1 MVRTRG
7 ASSSCGEASS
17 SRGQP
22 SSSSHDERRRPTTSV
37 RRRRVVEYRT
47 DVIDEHHYEDHEE
60 SIQQGHREE
69 DYVQHEDVQEQD
81 DYSEEEGEDEDEDED
96 EDGDEVQDDGFPGGP
111 HDTSLLTHY
120 SQHVAYA
127 IWQGQDRGEIQ
138 LRTHGKKLKN
148 FGMYHEAI
156 EPYISM
162 SGLASLVNL
171 SYEYADHGLIVSLA
185 ER

>member
-7 ASSSCGEASS
+7 ASSYHGEASS

-22 SSSSHDERRRPTTSV
+22 SSSSHDERRRPTASA
-37 RRRRVVEYRT
+37 RRRRVEENRT
-47 DVIDEHHYEDHEE
+47 DVIDEHDYEDQEE

-69 DYVQHEDVQEQD
+69 DYVQHEDVREQD
-81 DYSEEEGEDEDEDED
+81 DYSEEEDEDEHE
-96 EDGDEVQDDGFPGGP
+96 DDGFPGGP

-138 LRTHGKKLKN
+138 LRSHGKKLKN

-156 EPYISM
+156 EPYISR

>member
-1 MVRTRG
+1 MVRIRG
-7 ASSSCGEASS
+7 ASSSHREASS

-22 SSSSHDERRRPTTSV
+22 SSSSHDERRRPMTSV
-37 RRRRVVEYRT
+37 RRRRIEEYRM

-81 DYSEEEGEDEDEDED
+81 DYSEEEDED
-96 EDGDEVQDDGFPGGP
+96 EDGDEVQDDGFPRGP

-120 SQHVAYA
+120 SQHVAYV

-138 LRTHGKKLKN
+138 LSTHGKKLKN

-156 EPYISM
+156 KPYISM

-171 SYEYADHGLIVSLA
+171 SYEYADHELIVSLA